1 MFNQLSINNSSIF
14 INFSSSTSLISTYD
28 MRIFSFLG
36 LMLQILEKSEGFGI
50 QLQSHNKWLW
60 LLNVISTTIPQIK
73 ARE

>member
-1 MFNQLSINNSSIF
+1 
-14 INFSSSTSLISTYD
+14 
-28 MRIFSFLG
+28 
-36 LMLQILEKSEGFGI
+36 MLQILEKSEGFRI